1 MTVVCDVCGNDRILL
16 WGVERGK
23 ESAIE
28 SLAPVHGSG
37 GGNVLRMGM
46 GTHIFCRLFSEFGKH
61 DDKEVAL
68 EM

>member
-1 MTVVCDVCGNDRILL
+1 M
-16 WGVERGK
+16 
-23 ESAIE
+23 
-28 SLAPVHGSG
+28 
-37 GGNVLRMGM
+37 LRMGM